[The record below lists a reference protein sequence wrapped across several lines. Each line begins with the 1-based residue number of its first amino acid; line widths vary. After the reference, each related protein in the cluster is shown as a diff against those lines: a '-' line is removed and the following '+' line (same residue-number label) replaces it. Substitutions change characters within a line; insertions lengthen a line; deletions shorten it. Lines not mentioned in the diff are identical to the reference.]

1 MKRGLARLF
10 GRSSGDPMNCHEV
23 GELLQHYLDGHI
35 AADRARLIEAHLE
48 DCRRCGLEAET
59 YERIKASL
67 ATRRTTV
74 SPESVERL
82 REFCAAARPRRRA
95 VGHSDRSGLVT
106 WRGTGVVEPVRRV
119 SFDGRGVTIAT
130 CVPVAL
136 VVGTILTFVNE
147 GSVVAGGDA
156 SAATWLRVGINYLV
170 PFIVSSIGYLAPSRR
185 RHQPRRSRR

>member
-1 MKRGLARLF
+1 MTEVVSSRGAVPEW
-10 GRSSGDPMNCHEV
+10 SSPFE
-23 GELLQHYLDGHI
+23 
-35 AADRARLIEAHLE
+35 AFRLI
-48 DCRRCGLEAET
+48 
-59 YERIKASL
+59 
-67 ATRRTTV
+67 
-74 SPESVERL
+74 
-82 REFCAAARPRRRA
+82 
-95 VGHSDRSGLVT
+95 
-106 WRGTGVVEPVRRV
+106 
-119 SFDGRGVTIAT
+119 GRGVTIAT